1 VKIGIDISRYIDK
14 SGGVGIYA
22 ANLLR
27 FLLKIDIENKYL
39 GYTFFYDC
47 FPDGWNKKEDAGI
60 FEDYYRNSNIYTN
73 FALNNIDLSTA
84 KVRKKWAKSSIE
96 GKEKLLGEPDIIH
109 STAYIV
115 PELLKAKLVVTIHDL
130 SFLLFPDMHTEGNIK
145 LLMQNLIYIN
155 SRPDKIIC
163 DSEQTKKDLM
173 RFFHV
178 PEKKIK
184 VIYLGVD
191 HIFSDPVEEE
201 NRDIIL
207 SRYDLIGLNYILT
220 VASIEPRKNFE
231 RIIKV
236 FGEIIQNEKHKDLI
250 LVCAGGAGW
259 KNESIHEL
267 VKDRGLEE
275 RVKFLGYVEEADLP
289 SIYNGAKFFM
299 YPSLY
304 EGFGLP
310 VLEAMASKVPVLTSN
325 VSSLPEVAGDGALMV
340 DPYSEKEIYDASIR
354 LLEDDILRKEL
365 QLKGVERSNLFT
377 WENTAFKTL
386 EVYTEVMEKMPPF
399 LELRGSV
406 KVPDEVKNLS
416 WKEIKE
422 KASQIMAQ
430 EADK

>member
-22 ANLLR
+22 ANLLK
-27 FLLKIDIENKYL
+27 FLLKIDIDNKYL
-39 GYTFFYDC
+39 GYSFFYDC
-47 FPDGWNKKEDAGI
+47 FPEGWNKRENAGI
-60 FEDYYRNSNIYTN
+60 FEDYYRNPNIYTN
-73 FALNNIDLSTA
+73 FRLNNINLGTSA
-84 KVRKKWAKSSIE
+84 IRKKWANSSIE
-96 GKEKLLGEPDIIH
+96 GKEKLLGNVDVIH

-130 SFLLFPDMHTEGNIK
+130 SFLLFPDLHTEENIR
-145 LLMQNLIYIN
+145 LLMQNLIFIN
-155 SRPDKIIC
+155 SRPNKIIC
-163 DSEQTKKDLM
+163 DSEQTKKDLI

-178 PEKKIK
+178 PEEKIK

-191 HIFSDPVEEE
+191 HIFSDPVSEEK
-201 NRDIIL
+201 RDIIL
-207 SRYDLIGLNYILT
+207 AKYDLIGLNYILT

-236 FGEIIQNEKHKDLI
+236 FGEIIKNENHKDVI

-259 KNESIHEL
+259 KNESIHQL
-267 VKDRGLEE
+267 VKEKGLEDKV
-275 RVKFLGYVEEADLP
+275 RFLGYVEEAELP

-325 VSSLPEVAGDGALMV
+325 VSSLPEVAGDAAMMV

-354 LLEDDILRKEL
+354 LLKDEPLRKKL
-365 QLKGVERSNLFT
+365 QLTGVERSNLFT

-386 EVYTEVMEKMPPF
+386 EVYKEVLNK
-399 LELRGSV
+399 
-406 KVPDEVKNLS
+406 
-416 WKEIKE
+416 
-422 KASQIMAQ
+422 
-430 EADK
+430 

>member
-1 VKIGIDISRYIDK
+1 MKIGIDISRYIDK
-14 SGGVGIYA
+14 SGGIGIYA

-39 GYTFFYDC
+39 GYSFFYDC
-47 FPDGWNKKEDAGI
+47 FPEGWNKREDAGI
-60 FEDYYRNSNIYTN
+60 FEDYYRNPNIYTN
-73 FALNNIDLSTA
+73 FRLNKIKHSTSEI
-84 KVRKKWAKSSIE
+84 KKKWAKSSIE
-96 GKEKLLGEPDIIH
+96 GKEKLLGNVDIIH

-130 SFLLFPDMHTEGNIK
+130 SFLLFPDLHTEENIK

-163 DSEQTKKDLM
+163 DSEQTKKDLI

-178 PEKKIK
+178 PEEKIK

-191 HIFSDPVEEE
+191 HIFSDFVSEDKK
-201 NRDIIL
+201 NIIL
-207 SRYDLIGLNYILT
+207 AKHGLTGLNYILT

-231 RIIKV
+231 RIIRV
-236 FGEIIQNEKHKDLI
+236 FGEIIKNKNHSDLI

-259 KNESIHEL
+259 KNEGIHRL
-267 VKDRGLEE
+267 VKEKGLEGK
-275 RVKFLGYVEEADLP
+275 VKFLGYVEEADLP

-310 VLEAMASKVPVLTSN
+310 VLEAMSSRVPVLTSD
-325 VSSLPEVAGDGALMV
+325 VSSLPEVAGDAAIMV
-340 DPYSEKEIYDASIR
+340 DPLSKKEIYNASIR
-354 LLEDDILRKEL
+354 LLENEALRKEL
-365 QLKGVERSNLFT
+365 QLKGVERANLFT

-386 EVYTEVMEKMPPF
+386 EVYREVLNK
-399 LELRGSV
+399 
-406 KVPDEVKNLS
+406 
-416 WKEIKE
+416 
-422 KASQIMAQ
+422 
-430 EADK
+430 